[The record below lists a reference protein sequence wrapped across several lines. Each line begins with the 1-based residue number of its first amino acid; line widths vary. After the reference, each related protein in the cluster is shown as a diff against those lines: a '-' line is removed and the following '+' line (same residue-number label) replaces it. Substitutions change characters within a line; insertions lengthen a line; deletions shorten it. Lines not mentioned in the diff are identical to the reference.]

1 MASSSGHGSSIARAP
16 LIPIHWGHCQEE
28 DTALAI
34 EGMLRHQ
41 DPGCG
46 QTPGSPRFL
55 LRGWQGACLQNDAH
69 LVISLSRAPCR
80 VALALGS
87 APDDLRKLPG
97 NKAVGL
103 PRAQQAKIAKNLP
116 PTGGQDCLWVMQQ
129 VHVPVLTFKKPP

>member
-1 MASSSGHGSSIARAP
+1 M
-16 LIPIHWGHCQEE
+16 
-28 DTALAI
+28 AI
-34 EGMLRHQ
+34 EGTLRHQ

-55 LRGWQGACLQNDAH
+55 LRGWQGACLQKDAH
-69 LVISLSRAPCR
+69 PAMSLSRAPCR
-80 VALALGS
+80 TALGLGS

-103 PRAQQAKIAKNLP
+103 PTAQWAKIAKNLP
-116 PTGGQDCLWVMQQ
+116 PTGGHDRLGVMQQ